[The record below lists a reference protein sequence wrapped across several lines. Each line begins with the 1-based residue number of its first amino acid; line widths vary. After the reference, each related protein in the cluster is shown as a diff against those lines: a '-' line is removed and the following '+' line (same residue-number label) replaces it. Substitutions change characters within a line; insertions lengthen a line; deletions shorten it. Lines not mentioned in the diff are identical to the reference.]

1 MASNITYP
9 DKSMVWFV
17 EGDKLALLSDV
28 TVSVDSDGNV
38 TTTTNTGRKQWK
50 AISETVASG
59 ILLSYQGEPD
69 KVTSINST
77 INIDNTLQISIVDYV
92 KRCLYMDKASKGG
105 QEDSAV
111 SLSLAREHNR
121 RFKEGVRKY
130 GQRKREKTGGTR
142 AVVPYDLI

>member
-9 DKSMVWFV
+9 DKSMLWFV
-17 EGDKLALLSDV
+17 EGDKLGLLSN
-28 TVSVDSDGNV
+28 VDSSGNTR
-38 TTTTNTGRKQWK
+38 TTDRKQWK
-50 AISETVASG
+50 AISETVSEG

-69 KVTSINST
+69 KVTSISSSLD
-77 INIDNTLQISIVDYV
+77 IDNTLQVSIVDYV
-92 KRCLYMDKASKGG
+92 KRCLYMDKAAKGR

-121 RFKEGVRKY
+121 KFKEGVRKY

-142 AVVPYDLI
+142 AVVPYNLT

>member
-9 DKSMVWFV
+9 DKSMLWFI
-17 EGDKLALLSDV
+17 EGDKLGLLSN
-28 TVSVDSDGNV
+28 VDSSGNTR
-38 TTTTNTGRKQWK
+38 TTDRKQWK
-50 AISETVASG
+50 AISEAVTEG
-59 ILLSYQGEPD
+59 ILLSYQGEPN
-69 KVTSINST
+69 KVISITSSID
-77 INIDNTLQISIVDYV
+77 IDNTLQISIVDYV
-92 KRCLYMDKASKGG
+92 KRCLYMDKAAKGR

-142 AVVPYDLI
+142 AIVPYDLI

>member
-9 DKSMVWFV
+9 DKSIVWFV
-17 EGDKLALLSDV
+17 EGDKLGLLSA
-28 TVSVDSDGNV
+28 VDSSGNTR
-38 TTTTNTGRKQWK
+38 TTDRKQWK

-92 KRCLYMDKASKGG
+92 KRCLYMDKAAKGG
-105 QEDSAV
+105 QEDSAI

>member
-1 MASNITYP
+1 MASNIKYP

-17 EGDKLALLSDV
+17 EGDKLGLLSG
-28 TVSVDSDGNV
+28 VDSSGNTR
-38 TTTTNTGRKQWK
+38 TTDRKQWK
-50 AISETVASG
+50 AISEAVTEG

-69 KVTSINST
+69 KVTSINGT
-77 INIDNTLQISIVDYV
+77 LNIDNTLQISIVDYV
-92 KRCLYMDKASKGG
+92 KRCLYMDKAATGG

-121 RFKEGVRKY
+121 KFKEGVRKY

-142 AVVPYDLI
+142 AVVPYNLT

>member
-9 DKSMVWFV
+9 DKSMLWFV
-17 EGDKLALLSDV
+17 EGDKLGLLSN
-28 TVSVDSDGNV
+28 VDSSGSTR
-38 TTTTNTGRKQWK
+38 TTDRKQWK
-50 AISETVASG
+50 AISETVSEG
-59 ILLSYQGEPD
+59 ILLSYQGEPN
-69 KVTSINST
+69 KVTSITSSLD
-77 INIDNTLQISIVDYV
+77 IDNTLQISIVDYV

-142 AVVPYDLI
+142 AVVPYDLT

>member
-9 DKSMVWFV
+9 DKSMFWFV
-17 EGDKLALLSDV
+17 EGDKLGLLSNV

-38 TTTTNTGRKQWK
+38 ITTTSTGRKQWK
-50 AISETVASG
+50 AISEAVTDG

-69 KVTSINST
+69 KVSDILGSLS
-77 INIDNTLQISIVDYV
+77 IDNTLHISIVDYV
-92 KRCLYMDKASKGG
+92 KRCLYMDKAAKGR
-105 QEDSAV
+105 QEDSAIA
-111 SLSLAREHNR
+111 LGLAREHNR

-142 AVVPYDLI
+142 AVVPYDLT

>member
-28 TVSVDSDGNV
+28 DSSGNTR
-38 TTTTNTGRKQWK
+38 TTDRKQWK
-50 AISETVASG
+50 AISETVAEG

-69 KVTSINST
+69 KVTDINST
-77 INIDNTLQISIVDYV
+77 LSIDNTLQISIVDYV
-92 KRCLYMDKASKGG
+92 KRCLYMDKAATGG

-111 SLSLAREHNR
+111 SLSLARDHNR

-142 AVVPYDLI
+142 AVVPYNLT

>member
-17 EGDKLALLSDV
+17 EGDKLGLLSA
-28 TVSVDSDGNV
+28 VDSSGNTR
-38 TTTTNTGRKQWK
+38 TTDRKQWK

-92 KRCLYMDKASKGG
+92 KRCLYMDKAAKGG

>member
-17 EGDKLALLSDV
+17 EGDKLALLSNV

-38 TTTTNTGRKQWK
+38 ITTTNTGRKQWK
-50 AISETVASG
+50 AISETVAEG

-69 KVTSINST
+69 KVIDINST
-77 INIDNTLQISIVDYV
+77 LSIDNALQISIVDYV
-92 KRCLYMDKASKGG
+92 KRCLYMDKAAKGG

-121 RFKEGVRKY
+121 KFKEGVRKY

-142 AVVPYDLI
+142 AVVPYNLT

>member
-28 TVSVDSDGNV
+28 DSSGNTR
-38 TTTTNTGRKQWK
+38 TTDRKQWK
-50 AISETVASG
+50 AISETVAEG

-69 KVTSINST
+69 KVTDINST
-77 INIDNTLQISIVDYV
+77 LSIDNTLQISIVDYV
-92 KRCLYMDKASKGG
+92 KRCLYMDKAAKGR

-121 RFKEGVRKY
+121 KFKEGVRKY

-142 AVVPYDLI
+142 AVVPYDLT

>member
-9 DKSMVWFV
+9 DKSMVLFV

-28 TVSVDSDGNV
+28 DSSGNTR
-38 TTTTNTGRKQWK
+38 TTDRKQWK
-50 AISETVASG
+50 AISETVAEG

-69 KVTSINST
+69 KVTDINST
-77 INIDNTLQISIVDYV
+77 LSIDNTLQISIVDYV
-92 KRCLYMDKASKGG
+92 KRCLYMDKAATGG

-142 AVVPYDLI
+142 AIVPYDLI

>member
-9 DKSMVWFV
+9 DKSMLWFV
-17 EGDKLALLSDV
+17 EGDKLALL
-28 TVSVDSDGNV
+28 TNVDSSGNTR
-38 TTTTNTGRKQWK
+38 TTDRKQWK
-50 AISETVASG
+50 AVSESVFEG
-59 ILLSYQGEPD
+59 ILLSYQGEPN
-69 KVTSINST
+69 KVLSINDT
-77 INIDNTLQISIVDYV
+77 IDIDNTLQVSIVDYV
-92 KRCLYMDKASKGG
+92 KRCLYMDKAAKGR

>member
-9 DKSMVWFV
+9 DKSMLWFI
-17 EGDKLALLSDV
+17 EGDKLGLL
-28 TVSVDSDGNV
+28 TNVDSSGNIR
-38 TTTTNTGRKQWK
+38 TAERKKWK
-50 AISETVASG
+50 AISEFVSEG
-59 ILLSYQGEPD
+59 MLLSYQGEPN
-69 KVTSINST
+69 KVTSISSSLD
-77 INIDNTLQISIVDYV
+77 IDNTLQISIVDYV
-92 KRCLYMDKASKGG
+92 KRCLYMDKAAKGR

-142 AVVPYDLI
+142 AVVPYDLT

>member
-9 DKSMVWFV
+9 DKSMLWFI
-17 EGDKLALLSDV
+17 EGDKLGLLSN
-28 TVSVDSDGNV
+28 VDSSGNTR
-38 TTTTNTGRKQWK
+38 TTDRKQWK
-50 AISETVASG
+50 AISEAVTEG
-59 ILLSYQGEPD
+59 ILLSYQGEPN
-69 KVTSINST
+69 KVISITSSID
-77 INIDNTLQISIVDYV
+77 IDNTLQISIVDYV
-92 KRCLYMDKASKGG
+92 KRCLYMDKAAKGR

-142 AVVPYDLI
+142 AIVLYDLI

>member
-1 MASNITYP
+1 MASNIKYP
-9 DKSMVWFV
+9 DKSMVWFI
-17 EGDKLALLSDV
+17 EGDKLGLLSN
-28 TVSVDSDGNV
+28 VDSSGNTR
-38 TTTTNTGRKQWK
+38 TTDRKQWK
-50 AISETVASG
+50 AISETVSEG
-59 ILLSYQGEPD
+59 MLLSYQGEPN
-69 KVTSINST
+69 KVTSITSSLDV
-77 INIDNTLQISIVDYV
+77 DNTLQVSIVDYV
-92 KRCLYMDKASKGG
+92 KRCLYMDKAAKGR

>member
-28 TVSVDSDGNV
+28 DSSGNTR
-38 TTTTNTGRKQWK
+38 TTDRKQWK
-50 AISETVASG
+50 AISETVAEG

-69 KVTSINST
+69 KVTSINSSLD
-77 INIDNTLQISIVDYV
+77 IDNTLQISIVDYV

-142 AVVPYDLI
+142 AVVPYNLT

>member
-28 TVSVDSDGNV
+28 DSSGNTR
-38 TTTTNTGRKQWK
+38 TTDRKQWK
-50 AISETVASG
+50 AISETVAEG

-69 KVTSINST
+69 KVIDINST
-77 INIDNTLQISIVDYV
+77 LSIDNTLQISVVDYV
-92 KRCLYMDKASKGG
+92 KRCLYMDKAASGR
-105 QEDSAV
+105 EEESAV

-142 AVVPYDLI
+142 AIVPYDLI

>member
-9 DKSMVWFV
+9 DKSMLWFI
-17 EGDKLALLSDV
+17 EGDKLGLLSN
-28 TVSVDSDGNV
+28 VDSSGNTR
-38 TTTTNTGRKQWK
+38 TTDRKQWK
-50 AISETVASG
+50 AISEAVTEG
-59 ILLSYQGEPD
+59 ILLSYQGEPN
-69 KVTSINST
+69 KVISITSSID
-77 INIDNTLQISIVDYV
+77 IDNTLQISIVDYV

-142 AVVPYDLI
+142 AVVPYNLT

>member
-9 DKSMVWFV
+9 DKSIVWFV
-17 EGDKLALLSDV
+17 EGDKLGLLSA
-28 TVSVDSDGNV
+28 VDSSGNTR
-38 TTTTNTGRKQWK
+38 TTDRKQWK

-92 KRCLYMDKASKGG
+92 KRCLYMDKAAKGG
-105 QEDSAV
+105 QEDSAI

-142 AVVPYDLI
+142 AVVPYDLT